1 MDMYTFSSRCSSPL
15 ILCKEL
21 YPSSVQ
27 CCFYSSTWLLVPAKS
42 HPLAAFSIPN
52 ALRLPRA
59 PLSRLRRTRGDV
71 PILGSPKSI
80 HSTNA
85 ALITNCFEIL
95 SCHPCLLCTSHHIV
109 VACHTSVCHAADLRR
124 LVLRLTL
131 QLTSHAILFSI
142 VFLIVGYFTISM
154 LSVWHIISQS
164 HFPFLSPS

>member
-27 CCFYSSTWLLVPAKS
+27 CCFYFVARSCQVAS
-42 HPLAAFSIPN
+42 AFSIPN